1 MEIAADAVL
10 RGGCDLGRQALAVR
24 ASDRLTL
31 KPEGDRLQLLSAVR
45 LKRRG
50 GRTTLRLPA
59 GASATTRASPDT
71 TLVAER
77 RRGSRRALRRG
88 ELRLQLLPSRPAAG
102 LALDG
107 TLRGPG
113 RNRSYLEHVADR
125 LDLRGDIRLHTRV
138 TRAGWDDGEGLW
150 RVEVDAGEAILTRQL
165 ILATGNLSAP
175 KTLDI
180 QGVGDFLGPV
190 LSTSSWPQGGFDAGG
205 LRVGVIGTG
214 SACCSFANVCTRD
227 EHARTRAGVRG
238 RDQETRAFCVRD
250 DQDR

>member
-31 KPEGDRLQLLSAVR
+31 KPEGARLQLLSAVR

-88 ELRLQLLPSRPAAG
+88 EFRLQLLPSRPAAG

-113 RNRSYLEHVADR
+113 RNLSYLEHVANR

-165 ILATGNLSAP
+165 ILATGNLPAP
-175 KTLDI
+175 KTPDI
-180 QGVGDFLGPV
+180 QGVGRLPGPRAEHV
-190 LSTSSWPQGGFDAGG
+190 QLAAGG
-205 LRVGVIGTG
+205 LRRGRPARR
-214 SACCSFANVCTRD
+214 SDRD
-227 EHARTRAGVRG
+227 RVRLLLIRQRVHARRTCEDPCRRAR
-238 RDQETRAFCVRD
+238 
-250 DQDR
+250 